1 MQFIIDEN
9 LPDNFPLWNN
19 PSFSHVL
26 KIKEISSDS
35 DIWQHALINNLIIV
49 TKDTDFY
56 FRFLSAQKSTK
67 IVWLRVGN
75 LRKKE
80 LQFFAERVWSKIK
93 VLWETHSFIIA
104 DNLSLEAF

>member
-9 LPDNFPLWNN
+9 LPDNFPLWSN

-35 DIWQHALINNLIIV
+35 DIWQYALINNLVIV

-56 FRFLSAQKSTK
+56 FRFLSAQKSPK

-80 LQFFAERVWSKIK
+80 LLFFVENIWHQIER
-93 VLWETHSFIIA
+93 LLEMHSFVIA

>member
-1 MQFIIDEN
+1 MQFIVDEN

-19 PSFSHVL
+19 PSFFHVL

-35 DIWQHALINNLIIV
+35 DIWQYALVNNLVIV

-56 FRFLSAQKSTK
+56 FRFLSAQKSPK
-67 IVWLRVGN
+67 IVWIKVGN

-80 LQFFAERVWSKIK
+80 LCSFVEDVWQRIEI
-93 VLWETHSFIIA
+93 LLETHSFIIA